1 MSPRMPLPWQRA
13 ATGAN
18 LLSPDGSLGVT
29 IFEEMTTLA
38 LSTGAINLGQGF
50 PDEDG
55 PVEIKEA
62 AQAAIAAGANQYA
75 PGKGILPLREAI
87 AVHQQRFYGLAP
99 DPQTEI
105 IVTTGATEAI
115 AACPARAGRS
125 GR

>member
-75 PGKGILPLREAI
+75 PGKGILPVRAWDFVGGKVFGI
-87 AVHQQRFYGLAP
+87 Y
-99 DPQTEI
+99 
-105 IVTTGATEAI
+105 TTMDNFTGRDEK
-115 AACPARAGRS
+115 AGTR
-125 GR
+125 

>member
-1 MSPRMPLPWQRA
+1 MSQLPPPFPWQRA

-55 PVEIKEA
+55 PAEVLEA
-62 AQAAIAAGANQYA
+62 ARAAIANGVNQYP
-75 PGKGILPLREAI
+75 PGRGI
-87 AVHQQRFYGLAP
+87 P
-99 DPQTEI
+99 DLLS
-105 IVTTGATEAI
+105 AI
-115 AACPARAGRS
+115 AAHQRP
-125 GR
+125 